1 MAKYRITI
9 ETLEGPEFEGKQPL
23 ELTGFCLFG
32 EPVGDDGGSTVV
44 VQQLSMNELAT
55 HIAADGTLMPVAIQA
70 MGMFEAYKATKYFD
84 RLTKIQS
91 VLGGLADDD

>member
-44 VQQLSMNELAT
+44 VHHLSMNELAT
-55 HIAADGTLMPVAIQA
+55 HIASDATLLPVAIQA
-70 MGMFEAYKATKYFD
+70 QGMFETYKATEFFD
-84 RLTKIQS
+84 RLTKS
-91 VLGGLADDD
+91 AGRAGK